1 MTTSNVATRH
11 NFNFGVLQNR
21 WKGFYFSNLFLAKMN
36 IIVILFYLC
45 FSCCFHWVLVLCFC
59 PSFFLGFYCYGTM
72 VVLVF
77 YLFSICFWYKETWK
91 KVKIFYFD
99 WQVQVGVEDEVTLVL
114 NGNMEEQMQVDVDVW
129 KTFGAN
135 VNIIEVEL

>member
-1 MTTSNVATRH
+1 
-11 NFNFGVLQNR
+11 
-21 WKGFYFSNLFLAKMN
+21 
-36 IIVILFYLC
+36 
-45 FSCCFHWVLVLCFC
+45 
-59 PSFFLGFYCYGTM
+59 M